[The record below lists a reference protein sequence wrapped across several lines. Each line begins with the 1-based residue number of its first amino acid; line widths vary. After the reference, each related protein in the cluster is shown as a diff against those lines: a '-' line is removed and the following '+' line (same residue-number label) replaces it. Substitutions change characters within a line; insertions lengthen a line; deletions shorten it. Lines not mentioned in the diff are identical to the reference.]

1 VLQHVLFHLKDPFV
15 GGQGGPSFPVVVV
28 MVVVIMGMAVVVPV
42 VVVMGMTVV
51 VVMVV
56 MSVVVPMRMGMDM
69 SFFPMGGVEDPNASF
84 FAAATASSAHSNSF

>member
-1 VLQHVLFHLKDPFV
+1 
-15 GGQGGPSFPVVVV
+15 
-28 MVVVIMGMAVVVPV
+28 
-42 VVVMGMTVV
+42 MTVV

-56 MSVVVPMRMGMDM
+56 MSVVVSMRMGMDM

>member
-56 MSVVVPMRMGMDM
+56 MSVVVSMRMGMDM